1 MSRLFVGSC
10 MKDFDLEKTV
20 LKPSGRFGMDSR
32 KSSRD
37 EKKLESI
44 DEFERRMHKE
54 YEEFLRDAEEVR
66 KIIDPYRHGAV
77 YRLGD
82 IGRFYRLSDIG
93 KYYRMEPLPE
103 GDWMQDGIAKYYR
116 LDPLPIGRGWDN
128 DDIARFND
136 WTREYTDEEF
146 DALRER
152 FDDSEDFVRRLLKS
166 K

>member
-93 KYYRMEPLPE
+93 KYYRMEPLP
-103 GDWMQDGIAKYYR
+103 
-116 LDPLPIGRGWDN
+116 IGRGWDN

>member
-93 KYYRMEPLPE
+93 KYYRM
-103 GDWMQDGIAKYYR
+103 
-116 LDPLPIGRGWDN
+116 DPLPIGRGWDN